1 VILPSRWES
10 VVEVQIRMAQERG
23 EFDDLPGKGKP
34 IPGLD
39 DPDDDLWWVRGFIRR
54 EGLPID
60 ALLPTSLRLRKEIEQ
75 LANTVRKL
83 PTEQAVR
90 DAVTELNTQ
99 IAAWI
104 RTPSGPQLWIQPVG
118 LDDVLR
124 DWRAG
129 RQEPDERP
137 SPAES
142 AARESGGVPG
152 KRSWWRHL
160 TARRGER

>member
-1 VILPSRWES
+1 VTLPSRWES
-10 VVEVQIRMAQERG
+10 VVEAQIRMAQERG
-23 EFDDLPGKGKP
+23 KFDDLPGKGKP

-54 EGLPID
+54 EGLPTD
-60 ALLPTSLRLRKEIEQ
+60 ALLPTSLRLRKKIEQ
-75 LANTVRKL
+75 LADTVREL

-90 DAVTELNTQ
+90 DVVTELNAQ

-104 RTPSGPQLWIQPVG
+104 RTPSRPQLWIQPVD
-118 LDDVLR
+118 LEDVLR
-124 DWRAG
+124 EWRAG

-137 SPAES
+137 SPTGSPAG
-142 AARESGGVPG
+142 SGEVPG
-152 KRSWWRHL
+152 RRSWWRRL